1 LFPNGTTSESAAL
14 MIVDRLE
21 TTLSTSFRHRTSLLH
36 GQAERSGVVQDM
48 LRGRVTREGY
58 ALLLRNLLPAYQQ
71 MEAELERRRFQP
83 AFHGVAQRAVYR
95 AGTIEAALSA
105 LYGRQ
110 WADMLP
116 LLPAG
121 QAYAR
126 RVETVAGGD
135 GTRLIAHVYTR
146 YLGDLNGGQILKR
159 LLSQS
164 LGLESDA
171 LSFFDFPEIA
181 DMARFKT
188 DYRNA
193 IDRSA
198 LEIANIGPVI
208 EEAATAFDLNIQV
221 SEAVRQALVVGSHA
235 HEASGTDGPHR
246 PAFGSA

>member
-1 LFPNGTTSESAAL
+1 VIADG
-14 MIVDRLE
+14 LE
-21 TTLSTSFRHRTSLLH
+21 TSLSTAFRHRTAVLH
-36 GQAERSGVVQDM
+36 GQAERSGVIQDM

-58 ALLLRNLLPAYQQ
+58 ALLLRNLLPAYQR
-71 MEAELERRRFQP
+71 MEAELERRRFLP
-83 AFHGVAQRAVYR
+83 AFRDVAHRAVYR
-95 AGTIEAALSA
+95 AAAIEAVLSA
-105 LYGRQ
+105 LYGRS
-110 WADMLP
+110 WADTLP

-121 QAYAR
+121 QRYAQR
-126 RVETVAGGD
+126 IETVAGGD

-159 LLSQS
+159 LLGQS

-181 DMARFKT
+181 DMAGFKA

-198 LEIANIGPVI
+198 CEIANIGPVI

-221 SEAVRQALVVGSHA
+221 SEAVQQALLAGKSA
-235 HEASGTDGPHR
+235 REANGTDGPLR
-246 PAFGSA
+246 PAFG

>member
-1 LFPNGTTSESAAL
+1 MIANG
-14 MIVDRLE
+14 LE
-21 TTLSTSFRHRTSLLH
+21 TSLSASFRQRTSVLH
-36 GQAERSGVVQDM
+36 GQAERSGVIQDM

-58 ALLLRNLLPAYQQ
+58 ALLLRNLLPAYQG
-71 MEAELERRRFQP
+71 MEAELERRRFLP
-83 AFHGVAQRAVYR
+83 VFHGVAHRAVYR
-95 AGTIEAALSA
+95 AGAIEAVLSA

-121 QAYAR
+121 RRYAHR
-126 RVETVAGGD
+126 IETVAGGD
-135 GTRLIAHVYTR
+135 GTRLIAHVYAR

-164 LGLESDA
+164 LGLEADA

-188 DYRNA
+188 DYRDI

-198 LEIANIGPVI
+198 REIANIEPVI

-221 SEAVRQALVVGSHA
+221 SEAVRQALPLGSSA
-235 HEASGTDGPHR
+235 REASGTDSLHR

>member
-1 LFPNGTTSESAAL
+1 
-14 MIVDRLE
+14 MIADGLE
-21 TTLSTSFRHRTSLLH
+21 ASLSTSFRQRTSVLH
-36 GQAERSGVVQDM
+36 SQAERSGVIQDM

-58 ALLLRNLLPAYQQ
+58 ALLLRNLLPAYQRL
-71 MEAELERRRFQP
+71 EAELERRRFLPVFQ
-83 AFHGVAQRAVYR
+83 GVAHRAVYR
-95 AGTIEAALSA
+95 AGAIKTVLSA

-121 QAYAR
+121 RQYAHR
-126 RVETVAGGD
+126 IETVAGGD

-193 IDRSA
+193 IDQSA
-198 LEIANIGPVI
+198 REIANIAPVI

-221 SEAVRQALVVGSHA
+221 SEAVRQALLLGKSA
-235 HEASGTDGPHR
+235 REASGTDSPHR
-246 PAFGSA
+246 PAFGST